1 MPETTEKFSATR
13 LCLCEGWGRAAVL
26 ISTSCVVPVCTLWR
40 AAPVQIVSMS
50 SDLVWMLV
58 RNNSS
63 FLVKRDGA
71 QFTSEPGNLTQ
82 LNSFKFS
89 GLANRKAV
97 SVEMAK
103 KKVTIGLK
111 KYGAAAA

>member
-1 MPETTEKFSATR
+1 MHRCARRFQLEMSA
-13 LCLCEGWGRAAVL
+13 
-26 ISTSCVVPVCTLWR
+26 
-40 AAPVQIVSMS
+40 
-50 SDLVWMLV
+50 DLVWGIV

-82 LNSFKFS
+82 LNTFKFS

-97 SVEMAK
+97 DLSITK
-103 KKVTIGLK
+103 NKVTIGLK
-111 KYGAAAA
+111 K